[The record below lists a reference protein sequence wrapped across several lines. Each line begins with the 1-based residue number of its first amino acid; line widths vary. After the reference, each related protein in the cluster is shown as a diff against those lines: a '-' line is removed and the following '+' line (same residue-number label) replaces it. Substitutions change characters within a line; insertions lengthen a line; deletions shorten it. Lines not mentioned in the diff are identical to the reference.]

1 MSNPLAASL
10 TPPAFTRLP
19 DLSWRLDCEFAG
31 EEVFHS
37 FPFPPAEHA
46 SMVHG
51 TLFTSRFQALLGPNV
66 LRCTAYRLGEE
77 YSLGRVSITL
87 LPGGRGPGSS
97 QILLRRG
104 KFSILYSGKFSM
116 SPSPMG
122 PPTALPSADII
133 LMHTPSRICSVQ
145 SLSIPEMARRLRGAL
160 TLARSRGM
168 FPVITVSG
176 NYGRAQDVLY
186 LLQSTSTLCA
196 LDWEIF
202 KLTSLASR
210 AGLPLSPFIA
220 WKPDSSLSGDLL
232 VISESRWHD
241 CVNLDFP
248 SPPFVISLSSDPQ
261 IPVDANLPWH
271 EEPTLAEIMTY
282 LRAIRPGG
290 IVFTERND
298 RSEAILNESG
308 LREEI
313 LAS

>member
-1 MSNPLAASL
+1 
-10 TPPAFTRLP
+10 
-19 DLSWRLDCEFAG
+19 
-31 EEVFHS
+31 
-37 FPFPPAEHA
+37 
-46 SMVHG
+46 
-51 TLFTSRFQALLGPNV
+51 
-66 LRCTAYRLGEE
+66 
-77 YSLGRVSITL
+77 
-87 LPGGRGPGSS
+87 
-97 QILLRRG
+97 
-104 KFSILYSGKFSM
+104 
-116 SPSPMG
+116 
-122 PPTALPSADII
+122 
-133 LMHTPSRICSVQ
+133 
-145 SLSIPEMARRLRGAL
+145 
-160 TLARSRGM
+160 M